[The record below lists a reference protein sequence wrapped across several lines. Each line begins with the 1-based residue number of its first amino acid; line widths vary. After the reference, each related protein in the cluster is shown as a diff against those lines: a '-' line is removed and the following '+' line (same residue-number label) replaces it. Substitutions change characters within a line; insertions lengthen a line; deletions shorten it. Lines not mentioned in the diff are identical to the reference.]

1 MSDDLK
7 ADFEQAA
14 VDVKALPSKPSDDDL
29 LQLYGLFKQATA
41 GDASGPK
48 PGFFDL
54 VGRAKF
60 EAWEELA
67 GTSAEDAMSR
77 YIEKVRSLGA

>member
-1 MSDDLK
+1 MSDDLRSE
-7 ADFEQAA
+7 FEQAA
-14 VDVKALPSKPSDDDL
+14 ADVKGLSSKPGDDDL
-29 LQLYGLFKQATA
+29 LELYALYKQATD
-41 GDASGPK
+41 GDVSGSK

-67 GTSAEDAMSR
+67 GTSSEDAMTR

>member
-1 MSDDLK
+1 MSDDVK
-7 ADFEQAA
+7 ADFAQAA
-14 VDVKALPSKPSDDDL
+14 VDVKALSSKPSDDDL
-29 LQLYGLFKQATA
+29 LQLYGLYKQATE

-67 GTSAEDAMSR
+67 GTSAEDATHPP
-77 YIEKVRSLGA
+77 LWPA

>member
-14 VDVKALPSKPSDDDL
+14 IDVKALSSKPSDDDL
-29 LQLYGLFKQATA
+29 LQLYGLYKQATE

-60 EAWEELA
+60 EAWEELS
-67 GTSAEDAMSR
+67 GTSEEDAMSR